1 MTNPKPAVG
10 VALLGCGRVA
20 RMVHLDALVAHD
32 GVELCAIA
40 ESDPS
45 MLRTATDRAAIPGQY
60 GDWRFAIDDDRVDAV
75 VICLP
80 TGLHANAATAAFE
93 AGKHVFV
100 EKPVATTTEDARRVT
115 DAWRTSGKVG
125 VVGFNQ
131 RFQTVMRCL
140 KRSLEVDEVG
150 RVTSARAV
158 MSSESRELPEWKRAR
173 ASGGGALLDLGSH
186 VVDTTRYLFER
197 RIIDVFGAIE
207 SVRTEDDTAAFT
219 MRLDGGPTIQAQVT
233 LAGILET
240 RFEILGE
247 RGRLIADR
255 NRGTVTLEPL
265 HPPYGRLAHA
275 RARLTTAARGAKMIV
290 RPPSPMASNRAII
303 DAFIDAVTNG
313 RHSAPDIEDG
323 CRSLD
328 IVLAVEESHRTGK
341 TVEISTVHT

>member
-1 MTNPKPAVG
+1 
-10 VALLGCGRVA
+10 
-20 RMVHLDALVAHD
+20 MVHLEALVAH
-32 GVELCAIA
+32 GSVELCAVA
-40 ESDPS
+40 ESDPN
-45 MLRTATDRAAIPGQY
+45 MLRDAAERAPGPGQY
-60 GDWRFAIDDDRVDAV
+60 DDWRLAIDDDRVDAV

-80 TGLHANAATAAFE
+80 TGLHADAATAAFE

-100 EKPVATTTEDARRVT
+100 EKPVATTIEDARRVA
-115 DAWRTSGKVG
+115 DAWRASGKVG

-131 RFQTVMRCL
+131 RFQPVIRRL
-140 KRSLEVDEVG
+140 KRSLQADEAG

-186 VVDTTRYLFER
+186 VIDTTRYLFER
-197 RIIDVFGAIE
+197 RIIDVSGAIE
-207 SVRTEDDTAAFT
+207 SVRTEDDTAALT

-240 RFEILGE
+240 RFEVLGD

-255 NRGTVTLEPL
+255 NRGTLTLEPL
-265 HPPYGRLAHA
+265 HPPYGRMAHA
-275 RARLTTAARGAKMIV
+275 RTGLTAAARGAKTIV

-303 DAFIDAVTNG
+303 DAFIDAVMNG
-313 RHSAPDIEDG
+313 RHPSPDIEDG

-328 IVLAVEESHRTGK
+328 VVLAAEEAHRSGK
-341 TVEISTVHT
+341 TVEISTVHA